1 MQGKACGALYQ
12 KLLKSLGKEGRK
24 VVDRDGNE
32 FGFSPNPHGVGGK
45 GRGREERGGRDR
57 KREIETDRDNA
68 VP

>member
-32 FGFSPNPHGVGGK
+32 FGFSPNPHGGGGK
-45 GRGREERGGRDR
+45 VEEEKKEEG
-57 KREIETDRDNA
+57 EIERER
-68 VP
+68 